1 MISQVLQLNY
11 ALFQDMNGHADTH
24 PLLDTLMVFCAN
36 SLIFCWPLI
45 LLLVWGRPLNWRK
58 QTLQPAEVEMIQ
70 KRRLMRTLCGAR
82 KRSIW

>member
-11 ALFQDMNGHADTH
+11 ALFQDMNGHAGTH

-36 SLIFCWPLI
+36 SLIFCWPLF

-58 QTLQPAEVEMIQ
+58 QTW
-70 KRRLMRTLCGAR
+70 
-82 KRSIW
+82 S